1 MCEMKKRTYRDIF
14 IDRRSTIG
22 IYEKITWISLKILY
36 YGIMNRVTIIINKSN
51 CEVTQDDIDYLRWL
65 WIINWCWWKW
75 QWLLVFILKRICPY
89 WIEASCDRHD
99 IGYLK
104 GGTEKRRQHC
114 DQRFLETMLNDGF
127 SKIKSKIHY
136 LWYCILCILAYYL
149 IRIYWKKFFNYRLS
163 GIYIN

>member
-1 MCEMKKRTYRDIF
+1 M
-14 IDRRSTIG
+14 
-22 IYEKITWISLKILY
+22 ISSLAIIL
-36 YGIMNRVTIIINKSN
+36 GKHHNQL
-51 CEVTQDDIDYLRWL
+51 TQEEWL
-65 WIINWCWWKW
+65 FLENAGLVNGCGGKW
-75 QWLLVFILKRICPY
+75 QWLLVYILRKLCPY
-89 WIEASCDRHD
+89 WTQASCKVHD
-99 IGYLK
+99 FWYAK